1 MPKQTKLRI
10 RQNGTR
16 TEVIVLVKHPME
28 TGSRQDDETRRSV
41 SADYIEKM
49 TFELNGVVVAE
60 ARMGPG
66 VAEDPLTSITLKK
79 AKSGDRVMV
88 SWIDTRDESGSAEA
102 IVR

>member
-10 RQNGTR
+10 RKNGTR

-28 TGSRQDDETRRSV
+28 TGSRQDDETRRPV
-41 SADYIEKM
+41 PADYIEKM
-49 TFELNGVVVAE
+49 TFELNDVVVAE
-60 ARMGPG
+60 AWMGPG

-79 AKSGDRVMV
+79 ARSGDKVMV
-88 SWIDTRDESGSAEA
+88 SWIDTRGEGGSAEA